1 MKKPKTNTEDTQQQD
16 TILLGN
22 HETRPGQV
30 TPDPMT
36 LSPSQALVLAIGG
49 CSNARALR
57 VNPHFRSKYFALS
70 DLLDIVKPTF
80 ASYGLA
86 VLQIPSTEDGRISI
100 SAQVIHHSGHI
111 FHLGSVGIKSE
122 GLTLQA
128 LGSAMSYL
136 KRYQLATLCGV
147 AADLEEDDGNSV
159 TKQQQ
164 AYAHSKPQAP
174 AAQPAANYQR
184 ADDRRREVTFD
195 WLTTDAEKQAAKAI
209 LVRKGWLAEQAE
221 LSDLPEQYVSQ
232 LRQPSMRQAFAKA
245 VETELTQDNG

>member
-16 TILLGN
+16 TTLLGN
-22 HETRPGQV
+22 QDTRAAQII
-30 TPDPMT
+30 PDPLT

-147 AADLEEDDGNSV
+147 AADLEEDDGNSA

-164 AYAHSKPQAP
+164 AYSHSKSQAP
-174 AAQPAANYQR
+174 AAQPAPKPSAPW
-184 ADDRRREVTFD
+184 FD
-195 WLTTDAEKQAAKAI
+195 WLTTEAEQQAALGI
-209 LVRKGWLAEQAE
+209 LIRKGWLSPEAH
-221 LSDLPEQYVSQ
+221 LTDLPEQYVSQ

>member
-1 MKKPKTNTEDTQQQD
+1 MRKPKTNTEDTQQD
-16 TILLGN
+16 TTLLGN
-22 HETRPGQV
+22 QDNRPGQII
-30 TPDPMT
+30 PDPLT

-57 VNPHFRSKYFALS
+57 VNPHFRSRYFALS

-86 VLQIPSTEDGRISI
+86 VLQVPSTEDGRISI

-147 AADLEEDDGNSV
+147 AADLEEDDGNSA
-159 TKQQQ
+159 TKQQ
-164 AYAHSKPQAP
+164 AYSNSKPQAP
-174 AAQPAANYQR
+174 AAQPAAKPS
-184 ADDRRREVTFD
+184 APWFD
-195 WLTTDAEKQAAKAI
+195 WLTTEAEQQAALGI
-209 LVRKGWLAEQAE
+209 LIRKGWLAPDAH
-221 LSDLPEQYVSQ
+221 LTDLPEQYVSQ

-245 VETELTQDNG
+245 VETELSQTNV

>member
-22 HETRPGQV
+22 HETRPGQI
-30 TPDPMT
+30 TPDPLT

-147 AADLEEDDGNSV
+147 AADLEEGEDDGNSV
-159 TKQQQ
+159 TKQQK
-164 AYAHSKPQAP
+164 AYAHGKPQAP
-174 AAQPAANYQR
+174 AAQPAQR
-184 ADDRRREVTFD
+184 TDDSRREVTFD

-209 LVRKGWLAEQAE
+209 LVRKGWLAESASIE
-221 LSDLPEQYVSQ
+221 SLAEQYVSQ
-232 LRQPSMRQAFAKA
+232 LRLPSMRQAFAKA
-245 VETELTQDNG
+245 VETELSQTNG

>member
-1 MKKPKTNTEDTQQQD
+1 MKKPKTNTEDTQQD
-16 TILLGN
+16 TTLLGN
-22 HETRPGQV
+22 QDTRPGQV

-100 SAQVIHHSGHI
+100 TAQVIHHSGHI
-111 FHLGSVGIKSE
+111 FQLGSVGIKSE

-147 AADLEEDDGNSV
+147 AADLEEDDGNSA

-164 AYAHSKPQAP
+164 AYSHSKPQAP
-174 AAQPAANYQR
+174 AAQPAANHQR
-184 ADDRRREVTFD
+184 ADDSRREVSFD
-195 WLTTDAEKQAAKAI
+195 WLTTDAEKKAAESI
-209 LVRKGWLAEQAE
+209 LVRKGWLPDGAPLEALAEAHINT
-221 LSDLPEQYVSQ
+221 
-232 LRQPSMRQAFAKA
+232 LRQPSMRAAFAKA
-245 VETELTQDNG
+245 VETELSQTNG

>member
-22 HETRPGQV
+22 HDTRAAQI
-30 TPDPMT
+30 TPDPLT

-147 AADLEEDDGNSV
+147 AADLEEDDGNSA

-174 AAQPAANYQR
+174 AAQR
-184 ADDRRREVTFD
+184 ADDSRREVTFD
-195 WLTTDAEKQAAKAI
+195 WLTTDAEKQAAKAV
-209 LVRKGWLAEQAE
+209 LVRKGWLAEGASIE
-221 LSDLPEQYVSQ
+221 SLAEQYVSQ
-232 LRQPSMRQAFAKA
+232 LRLPSMLQAFAKA
-245 VETELTQDNG
+245 VETELSQTNG

>member
-1 MKKPKTNTEDTQQQD
+1 MKKPKTNTEDTQQDTTLLSNQD
-16 TILLGN
+16 
-22 HETRPGQV
+22 TRPGQV

-184 ADDRRREVTFD
+184 ADDRRREVSFD
-195 WLTTDAEKQAAKAI
+195 WLTTEAEQQAAKAI
-209 LVRKGWLAEQAE
+209 LVRKGWLTEQAE
-221 LSDLPEQYVSQ
+221 LSDLPEQYAAQ

-245 VETELTQDNG
+245 VETELSQTNG

>member
-22 HETRPGQV
+22 HETRPGQII
-30 TPDPMT
+30 PDPLT

-147 AADLEEDDGNSV
+147 AADLEEDDGNSA

-174 AAQPAANYQR
+174 AAQPAAKPS
-184 ADDRRREVTFD
+184 APWFD
-195 WLTTDAEKQAAKAI
+195 WLTTEAEQQAALGI
-209 LVRKGWLAEQAE
+209 LIRKGWLSPEAH
-221 LSDLPEQYVSQ
+221 LTDLPEQYVSQ

-245 VETELTQDNG
+245 VETELSQTNG

>member
-1 MKKPKTNTEDTQQQD
+1 MRKPKTNTEDTQQD
-16 TILLGN
+16 TTLLGN
-22 HETRPGQV
+22 QDTRAAQI
-30 TPDPMT
+30 TPDPLT

-174 AAQPAANYQR
+174 AIGQGNYQR
-184 ADDRRREVTFD
+184 QDDKKITSPWFD
-195 WLTTDAEKQAAKAI
+195 WLTTEAEQQAALGI
-209 LVRKGWLAEQAE
+209 LIRKGWLAPDAH
-221 LSDLPEQYVSQ
+221 LTDLPEQYVSQ

-245 VETELTQDNG
+245 VETELSQTNG

>member
-22 HETRPGQV
+22 HEPRPGQII
-30 TPDPMT
+30 PDPLT

-57 VNPHFRSKYFALS
+57 VNPHFRSRYFALS

-147 AADLEEDDGNSV
+147 AADLEEGEDDGNSV
-159 TKQQQ
+159 TKQQK
-164 AYAHSKPQAP
+164 AYAHGKPQAP
-174 AAQPAANYQR
+174 AAQPAAKSS
-184 ADDRRREVTFD
+184 APWFD
-195 WLTTDAEKQAAKAI
+195 WLTTEAEQQTALGI
-209 LVRKGWLAEQAE
+209 LIRKGWLAPDAH
-221 LSDLPEQYVSQ
+221 LTDLPEQYVSQ

-245 VETELTQDNG
+245 VETELSQTNG

>member
-1 MKKPKTNTEDTQQQD
+1 MRKPKTNTEDTQQD
-16 TILLGN
+16 NTLLGN
-22 HETRPGQV
+22 QDTRAAQII
-30 TPDPMT
+30 PDPLT

-147 AADLEEDDGNSV
+147 AADLEEGEDDGNSV
-159 TKQQQ
+159 TKQQK

-174 AAQPAANYQR
+174 AAQPAAKPS
-184 ADDRRREVTFD
+184 APWFD
-195 WLTTDAEKQAAKAI
+195 WLTTEAEQQAALGI
-209 LVRKGWLAEQAE
+209 LIRKGWLAPDAH
-221 LSDLPEQYVSQ
+221 LTDLPEQYVSQ

-245 VETELTQDNG
+245 VETELSQTNG

>member
-16 TILLGN
+16 TTLLGN
-22 HETRPGQV
+22 QDTRPGQV

-57 VNPHFRSKYFALS
+57 VNPHFRSRYFALS

-111 FHLGSVGIKSE
+111 FHLGSVGIKSD

-174 AAQPAANYQR
+174 AIGQGNYQR
-184 ADDRRREVTFD
+184 QDDKKTVSPWFD
-195 WLTTDAEKQAAKAI
+195 WLTTEAEQQTALGI
-209 LVRKGWLAEQAE
+209 LIRKGWLAPEAQ
-221 LSDLPEQYVSQ
+221 LTDLPEQYVSQ

>member
-1 MKKPKTNTEDTQQQD
+1 MKKTKTNTEDTQQQD

-22 HETRPGQV
+22 HETRPGQ
-30 TPDPMT
+30 TMPDPMT

-86 VLQIPSTEDGRISI
+86 VLQVPSTEDGRISI
-100 SAQVIHHSGHI
+100 SAQVIHHSGHV

-147 AADLEEDDGNSV
+147 AADLEEDDGNSA

-164 AYAHSKPQAP
+164 AYSHSKPQAP
-174 AAQPAANYQR
+174 AAQPAQR
-184 ADDRRREVTFD
+184 ADDSRREVTFD

-209 LVRKGWLAEQAE
+209 LVRKGWLLEGAPLESLA
-221 LSDLPEQYVSQ
+221 EQYVNT

>member
-1 MKKPKTNTEDTQQQD
+1 MKKPKTNTEDTQQDTTLLNNQD
-16 TILLGN
+16 TRAAQII
-22 HETRPGQV
+22 
-30 TPDPMT
+30 PDPLT

-57 VNPHFRSKYFALS
+57 VNPHFRSRYFALS

-122 GLTLQA
+122 GLNLPA

-147 AADLEEDDGNSV
+147 AADLEDDDGSSAA
-159 TKQQQ
+159 KQQT
-164 AYAHSKPQAP
+164 AP
-174 AAQPAANYQR
+174 AKPAANHQR
-184 ADDRRREVTFD
+184 ADDSRREVSFD
-195 WLTTDAEKQAAKAI
+195 WLTTDAEKQAAKSI
-209 LVRKGWLAEQAE
+209 LIRKGWLPDGAPLEALAEAHINT
-221 LSDLPEQYVSQ
+221 
-232 LRQPSMRQAFAKA
+232 LRQPSMRAAFAKA
-245 VETELTQDNG
+245 VETELSQTNG